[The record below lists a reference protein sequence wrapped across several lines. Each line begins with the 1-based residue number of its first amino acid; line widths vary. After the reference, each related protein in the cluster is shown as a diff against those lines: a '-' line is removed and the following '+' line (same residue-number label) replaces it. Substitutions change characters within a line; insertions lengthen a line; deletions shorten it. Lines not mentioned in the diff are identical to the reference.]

1 MSKGSKRVTIRIGEE
16 LLRKMHEAVDRR
28 NNRSNAAVCWS
39 VSEFVVQAVV
49 DKLNHDLRSARKPIK
64 IRQVKTGENTNRD
77 VTIDYGILTD
87 EVMMLRPDPLL
98 TPLHSADD
106 TVCDGAL
113 QD

>member
-1 MSKGSKRVTIRIGEE
+1 
-16 LLRKMHEAVDRR
+16 
-28 NNRSNAAVCWS
+28 
-39 VSEFVVQAVV
+39 
-49 DKLNHDLRSARKPIK
+49 LNHDLRSARKPIK